1 MKVAIY
7 CRVSTIDQNPEN
19 QKLELIQYC
28 KAMNYE
34 YEVFEE
40 TESSKK
46 TRPIK
51 NKVYQD
57 SLMKKYD
64 MILVWKLDRWARSMQ
79 ELMNDFSLLKQN
91 KVIFK
96 TLKDNIVL
104 DDSATNMLMINILSS
119 FAQFERD
126 MNRERTLLGL
136 ARVKAQGKKLGRPRK
151 TPPQNPNL
159 IQTQNNEVLKTD
171 V

>member
-1 MKVAIY
+1 MKCAIY

-19 QKLELIQYC
+19 QRLELVQYA
-28 KAMNYE
+28 KAMGYE

-40 TESSKK
+40 TESSKNS
-46 TRPIK
+46 RPIK

-57 SLMKKYD
+57 ALMKKYD

-79 ELMNDFSLLKQN
+79 ELMNDFALLKQN
-91 KVIFK
+91 KIIFK

-104 DDSATNMLMINILSS
+104 DDSATNQLMVNILSS

-136 ARVKAQGKKLGRPRK
+136 ARAKAWGKKLGRPRK
-151 TPPQNPNL
+151 TPLSKP
-159 IQTQNNEVLKTD
+159 IEI
-171 V
+171 